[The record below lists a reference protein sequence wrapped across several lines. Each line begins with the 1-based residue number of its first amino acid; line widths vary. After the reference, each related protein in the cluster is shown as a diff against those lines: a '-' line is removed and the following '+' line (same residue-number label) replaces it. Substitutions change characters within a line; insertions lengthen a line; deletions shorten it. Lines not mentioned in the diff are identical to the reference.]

1 MRTDVYRFTFA
12 RVVDLVEAESTLQL
26 AILATEGLLG
36 EACVRMETSYH
47 IDAPRCAILID
58 GGTTAGNAVV
68 RIFTAFITREFGAG
82 AFTVRRVARP
92 TRRADM
98 PVEAAA

>member
-12 RVVDLVEAESTLQL
+12 RAIDLVEAESSLQL

-47 IDAPRCAILID
+47 VDAPRCAVLVD

-68 RIFTAFITREFGAG
+68 RIFTAFITREFGAD
-82 AFTVRRVARP
+82 AFSVRRVAR
-92 TRRADM
+92 TARQDAA
-98 PVEAAA
+98 PVGAAA

>member
-47 IDAPRCAILID
+47 VDAPRCAVLID
-58 GGTTAGNAVV
+58 GGTPAGNAVV
-68 RIFTAFITREFGAG
+68 RIFTAFITREFGAD
-82 AFTVRRVARP
+82 AFSVRQVAHPKHR
-92 TRRADM
+92 TNESVGTA
-98 PVEAAA
+98 E